1 MLDIVVLKEE
11 AIVIGIVTV
20 IETAMTVIVTAI
32 VTVTEIATIVI
43 VRVPVNGMVNVIET
57 ETETE
62 NVIVIVIVTV
72 TVNGA
77 KNDVNNNVLI
87 PLRLKDLSLGRS
99 YA

>member
-11 AIVIGIVTV
+11 AIVTGIVTV
-20 IETAMTVIVTAI
+20 IETAMIVIVTAI
-32 VTVTEIATIVI
+32 VTVTEIATTVI

-57 ETETE
+57 ETE
-62 NVIVIVIVTV
+62 NVIVIVIVIV